1 LGDEV
6 EAVRRVIRN
15 RSGGGRS
22 TGTLLQPRLA
32 RISGSGVTPD
42 SWPVS
47 LCREQATRGGIM
59 ASSTRIPKAELTG
72 IYGAMIKRMSRKM
85 LGDVPDR
92 RVSMGALQSR

>member
-1 LGDEV
+1 
-6 EAVRRVIRN
+6 
-15 RSGGGRS
+15 
-22 TGTLLQPRLA
+22 
-32 RISGSGVTPD
+32 
-42 SWPVS
+42 
-47 LCREQATRGGIM
+47 M